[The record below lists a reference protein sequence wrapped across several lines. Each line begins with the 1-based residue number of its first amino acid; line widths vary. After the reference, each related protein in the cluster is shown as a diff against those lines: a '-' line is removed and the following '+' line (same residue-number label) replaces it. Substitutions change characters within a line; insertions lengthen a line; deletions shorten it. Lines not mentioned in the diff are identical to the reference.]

1 MVVRDRLNPNEVKD
15 LIDRLAEAAKRTNG
29 TFTFRNEKLFGNL
42 ILIVNKCQV
51 RNKKNHE
58 LRSKILIKDI
68 SRSDE
73 AALETLM
80 ENNPSLMKKIHQ
92 YFSGVPQ
99 VVLLPN
105 LQWDF
110 ELYPDFNEDGFY
122 LNYDHILTAHPPLRD
137 RMLYGLRRLASL
149 INLGVSNEESYF
161 IKCENFEN
169 LVESVYNCKPK
180 LLLKSCNIIFQ
191 LLQRM

>member
-1 MVVRDRLNPNEVKD
+1 
-15 LIDRLAEAAKRTNG
+15 
-29 TFTFRNEKLFGNL
+29 
-42 ILIVNKCQV
+42 
-51 RNKKNHE
+51 
-58 LRSKILIKDI
+58 
-68 SRSDE
+68 
-73 AALETLM
+73 
-80 ENNPSLMKKIHQ
+80 MKKIHQ

-110 ELYPDFNEDGFY
+110 DLYPDFNEEGFY

-169 LVESVYNCKPK
+169 LVESVYNCKFN
-180 LLLKSCNIIFQ
+180 LFLKFSNNMFQ
-191 LLQRM
+191 LLLRMLLILTIWTMNGNYPRQLKDLKFLLNHLSFTKLVSMKIFQRKSVQNLILNSMNV

>member
-1 MVVRDRLNPNEVKD
+1 
-15 LIDRLAEAAKRTNG
+15 
-29 TFTFRNEKLFGNL
+29 
-42 ILIVNKCQV
+42 
-51 RNKKNHE
+51 
-58 LRSKILIKDI
+58 
-68 SRSDE
+68 
-73 AALETLM
+73 M

-99 VVLLPN
+99 VVLLPH

-110 ELYPDFNEDGFY
+110 ELSPDFTENGFY

-149 INLGVSNEESYF
+149 INSGVPNKESYF

-169 LVESVYNCKPK
+169 LVESVYNCKLK
-180 LLLKSCNIIFQ
+180 QFLKSLNNILSNFGGYD
-191 LLQRM
+191 RY

>member
-1 MVVRDRLNPNEVKD
+1 MNSKWNNPCYPTGLKFP
-15 LIDRLAEAAKRTNG
+15 IQS
-29 TFTFRNEKLFGNL
+29 F
-42 ILIVNKCQV
+42 
-51 RNKKNHE
+51 
-58 LRSKILIKDI
+58 IKDI

-80 ENNPSLMKKIHQ
+80 ENNPSLMTKIHQ

-110 ELYPDFNEDGFY
+110 DLYPDFNEDGFY

-137 RMLYGLRRLASL
+137 RMLYGLKRLAYL

-169 LVESVYNCKPK
+169 LMENVYNCK
-180 LLLKSCNIIFQ
+180 LISFNVRSFEIYDQYLFSNLGRCN
-191 LLQRM
+191 RY